1 MQILNAMWQTLKM
14 LVDCYIIWAIGPD
27 GVIFDLLS
35 ILKILGSGNPNLCI
49 WGIHLEGRTKDV
61 TQAKSSGAAHQ
72 RGDVLQLVNGIFPA
86 GAEPGKK
93 VPDLLPHR
101 QTA

>member
-35 ILKILGSGNPNLCI
+35 ILKILGSGATLICAFRAFI
-49 WGIHLEGRTKDV
+49 W
-61 TQAKSSGAAHQ
+61 
-72 RGDVLQLVNGIFPA
+72 
-86 GAEPGKK
+86 K
-93 VPDLLPHR
+93 VAR
-101 QTA
+101 KM

>member
-35 ILKILGSGNPNLCI
+35 ILKILGSGATLIP
-49 WGIHLEGRTKDV
+49 
-61 TQAKSSGAAHQ
+61 
-72 RGDVLQLVNGIFPA
+72 
-86 GAEPGKK
+86 
-93 VPDLLPHR
+93 
-101 QTA
+101 